1 MERIVHMSRKLI
13 LCLMTTQYFQKLFK
27 PDIHTNKFSKE
38 VFLHMTTKKAVV
50 SLGHDALGY
59 TTLAQL
65 DAVKVT
71 AKALADLVEAG
82 YQLTITHSNGPQVSM
97 IHKAM
102 TELRR
107 VYIDYTPAPMCVC
120 NAMSQGYV
128 GYDIQNSLKAEL
140 LGRGISKT
148 VSTILTQVTVD
159 PYDEAFYEPTKLIG
173 RNMSAE
179 DAEIEVKKGNYVKE
193 EPGKGFRRI
202 IAAPKPIDIVEIE
215 AIRTLADAGQIV
227 IACGGGGIPVIE
239 QKHAL
244 KGASAVIE
252 KDAIAGKLA
261 GDLKADE
268 LIILTSVSNV
278 YRNFGK
284 ENQEAIASLT
294 VAQAEEMIKEGQFG
308 EGTMLPKIEAAISYL
323 SACKEGKVLIT
334 SLDTVSD
341 ALKGK
346 AGTVITA

>member
-1 MERIVHMSRKLI
+1 MS
-13 LCLMTTQYFQKLFK
+13 
-27 PDIHTNKFSKE
+27 
-38 VFLHMTTKKAVV
+38 KKKVVV

-59 TTLAQL
+59 TTTEQW

-71 AKALADLVEAG
+71 AKALADLVEED

-120 NAMSQGYV
+120 SAMSQGYV
-128 GYDIQNSLKAEL
+128 GYDIQNSLRAEL
-140 LGRGISKT
+140 LDRGISKP

-159 PYDEAFYEPTKLIG
+159 PYDEAFYEPTKVIG
-173 RNMSAE
+173 RYMSKE
-179 DAEIEVKKGNYVKE
+179 DAETEVKKGNYVKE
-193 EPGKGFRRI
+193 DPGHGFRRVV
-202 IAAPKPIDIVEIE
+202 AAPKPIDIVEIE
-215 AIRTLADAGQIV
+215 AIRALVKADQVV

-268 LIILTSVSNV
+268 LIILTGVDCV
-278 YRNFGK
+278 YRNFDTENASPISSLNVAEAK
-284 ENQEAIASLT
+284 ELIE
-294 VAQAEEMIKEGQFG
+294 EGQFG
-308 EGTMLPKIEAAISYL
+308 EGTMLPKIEAAIAYL
-323 SACKEGKVLIT
+323 EKVPEGKVRIT
-334 SLDTVSD
+334 SMKCVKD
-341 ALKGK
+341 AIRGK

>member
-1 MERIVHMSRKLI
+1 MS
-13 LCLMTTQYFQKLFK
+13 
-27 PDIHTNKFSKE
+27 
-38 VFLHMTTKKAVV
+38 KKRVVV

-59 TTLAQL
+59 TTTEQW

-71 AKALADLVEAG
+71 AKALADLVEAD

-120 NAMSQGYV
+120 SAMSQGYV
-128 GYDIQNSLKAEL
+128 GYDIQNSLRAEL
-140 LGRGISKT
+140 LDRGISKP

-159 PYDEAFYEPTKLIG
+159 PYDEAFYEPTKVIG
-173 RNMSAE
+173 RYMSKE

-193 EPGKGFRRI
+193 DPGKGFRRVV
-202 IAAPKPIDIVEIE
+202 AAPKPIDIVEIE
-215 AIRTLADAGQIV
+215 AIRALAAADQVV

-244 KGASAVIE
+244 KGAF
-252 KDAIAGKLA
+252 AGKLA
-261 GDLKADE
+261 SDLSCDE
-268 LIILTSVSNV
+268 LIILTSVPCV
-278 YRNFGK
+278 YKNYSK
-284 ENQEAIASLT
+284 EDQTALETLT
-294 VAQAEEMIKEGQFG
+294 VAEAKTLMAEGQFE
-308 EGTMLPKIEAAISYL
+308 EGTMLPKIEAAIAYL
-323 SACKEGKVLIT
+323 EKVPAGKVLIT
-334 SLDTVSD
+334 SMDHVKD
-341 ALKGK
+341 AIRGK